1 MLDLQI
7 LLTVVVA
14 GTWWALYRPLLAQ
27 SHYRWWAWGW
37 TVFLVFLVG
46 VRLSFTGALP
56 RIVATLLHAPA
67 GLLQVACFAIGAE
80 TLRRGEDLK
89 PSVSRLWLGIAAV
102 LGTALGISQFSIENE
117 TVSVI
122 ARTLVRSPGLAL
134 ALAYCGWQFLKQR
147 DRRPTAGVWIAA
159 GGFFLYALDQLVYSV
174 GAIYQ
179 AGTLLAGA
187 GIAQLGEPLALWTAF
202 NLADMAWEAAIGG
215 GAILLLVEEKNQLYR
230 ESRRNERRFQALF
243 EQSVDGILM
252 ADGSARIRGANPAAL
267 EMLGFRRSE
276 LEGRSLYDLLTDD
289 NPEELPAPEEVEE
302 RGGLTLETTCRAK
315 SGETI
320 PVELS
325 LSAYV
330 IDDQRHLQGI
340 MRDIS
345 TRRALMERL
354 THRATHDPLT
364 DLPNRHYLNDELE
377 RMLAMM
383 RRGEARPAVLFLD
396 LDEFKQVNDVHGHA
410 AGDALLVEV
419 ASRLLECVRQTE
431 LVGHLG
437 GDEFVVLVLWCPSA
451 DDLRRLGERI
461 AKSLGS
467 PYRVEGHNVGISAS
481 IGGALART
489 DDTDDS
495 LLNRADQAMY
505 RVKERA
511 EGGSKVLVR
520 STA

>member
-27 SHYRWWAWGW
+27 SYYRWWAWGW

-46 VRLSFTGALP
+46 VRLSFSGALP
-56 RIVATLLHAPA
+56 PMVATLLHSPA

-80 TLRRGEDLK
+80 TLRRGEDLR
-89 PSVSRLWLGIAAV
+89 PSTSRMWLGIAAV

-122 ARTLVRSPGLAL
+122 ARTLIRSPGLAL

-147 DRRPTAGVWIAA
+147 DRAPTAGIWITA
-159 GGFFLYALDQLVYSV
+159 GGFFLYAFDQLVYSV
-174 GAIYQ
+174 GAVYQ
-179 AGTLLAGA
+179 AGALLVGV
-187 GIAQLGEPLALWTAF
+187 GPGQLGEPLALWTAF
-202 NLADMAWEAAIGG
+202 TLADMAWEAAIGG
-215 GAILLLVEEKNQLYR
+215 GAILLLVEEKDELYR

-252 ADGSARIRGANPAAL
+252 ADGSARIRDVNPAAL
-267 EMLGFRRSE
+267 EMLGFGRSE
-276 LEGRSLYDLLTDD
+276 LVGRSLYDLVTDD
-289 NPEELPAPEEVEE
+289 SSGDLPPPEEVEE

-315 SGETI
+315 SGETF

-330 IDDQRHLQGI
+330 IDDQRRLQGI

-345 TRRALMERL
+345 TRQALMERL

-383 RRGEARPAVLFLD
+383 RRGEAQPAVLFLD

-419 ASRLLECVRQTE
+419 AGRLLECVRQTE

-437 GDEFVVLVLWCPSA
+437 GDEFVVLVPWCPSA
-451 DDLRRLGERI
+451 DVLRQLGERI
-461 AKSLGS
+461 AESLGS
-467 PYRVEGHNVGISAS
+467 PYRMEGHSVRISTS
-481 IGGALART
+481 IGGALARAT
-489 DDTDDS
+489 DTEDS